1 MPVKPEIDSHLKRW
15 VDARI
20 IDFSTA
26 DRIREFESVQAPQ
39 RQSNWMVVLAIAFGA
54 VMLGAGVLLF
64 VAAHWDD
71 LSPSQ
76 RFALVLT
83 MVAGFHVAAGLL
95 IERLRAL
102 GIALHAIGTIALG
115 GGIFLAGQIFNLQ
128 EHWPGG
134 IMLWAIGA
142 LISWIIL
149 QDTAQAVIA
158 AILIPA
164 WIGSELAVRYEH
176 YDGNET
182 AVAQFAFMVAILYLG
197 TRTDDRHF
205 ARAMHILGGI
215 LLIPSFI
222 FIEESSHHSSYY
234 WRRLLEASTSTR
246 LTTAAVVFGLPLLA
260 AWFTRG
266 RRAAFEFGFAIW
278 LLVAASIAAAHEDAF
293 MNLALYGWC
302 ALAAIG
308 MTVWGVRTQA
318 NTFINMGIVSFAFTI
333 CFFYFSSVMDK
344 LGRSASLI
352 GFGLIFLLGGW
363 YLEKLRRKLIVRSAG
378 GVQ

>member
-26 DRIREFESVQAPQ
+26 DRIREFESVQTPQ

-95 IERLRAL
+95 MERLRAL

-142 LISWIIL
+142 LIAWMIL

-158 AILIPA
+158 AILIPT
-164 WIGSELAVRYEH
+164 W
-176 YDGNET
+176 
-182 AVAQFAFMVAILYLG
+182 LG
-197 TRTDDRHF
+197 ANSRC
-205 ARAMHILGGI
+205 A
-215 LLIPSFI
+215 
-222 FIEESSHHSSYY
+222 
-234 WRRLLEASTSTR
+234 TS
-246 LTTAAVVFGLPLLA
+246 
-260 AWFTRG
+260 
-266 RRAAFEFGFAIW
+266 I
-278 LLVAASIAAAHEDAF
+278 
-293 MNLALYGWC
+293 
-302 ALAAIG
+302 
-308 MTVWGVRTQA
+308 TQE
-318 NTFINMGIVSFAFTI
+318 M
-333 CFFYFSSVMDK
+333 K
-344 LGRSASLI
+344 PP
-352 GFGLIFLLGGW
+352 
-363 YLEKLRRKLIVRSAG
+363 
-378 GVQ
+378 

>member
-1 MPVKPEIDSHLKRW
+1 MPVKSEIDSHIKRW
-15 VDARI
+15 LDARI

-26 DRIREFESVQAPQ
+26 DKIREFESVQAPQ
-39 RQSNWMVVLAIAFGA
+39 RQSNWMVILAIAFGA
-54 VMLGAGVLLF
+54 VMLAAGVLLF
-64 VAAHWDD
+64 VAAHWDE

-83 MVAGFHVAAGLL
+83 MVAGFHVAAGFL
-95 IERLRAL
+95 IERFRAL
-102 GIALHAIGTIALG
+102 GVAVHAIGTICLG

-142 LISWIIL
+142 LIAWLIL
-149 QDTAQAVIA
+149 QDTAQAVLA
-158 AILIPA
+158 AMLIPT

-176 YDGNET
+176 YIGNET
-182 AVAQFAFMVAILYLG
+182 AVAQFMFMVAIFYLG
-197 TRTDDRHF
+197 TRTEDRHF

-215 LLIPSFI
+215 LLIPAFI
-222 FIEESSHHSSYY
+222 FVEESSRHSHY
-234 WRRLLEASTSTR
+234 WQR
-246 LTTAAVVFGLPLLA
+246 LTAGTTATRFATAVVVFGLPLLA

-278 LLVAASIAAAHEDAF
+278 LLFAAGIAASHEDMI

-302 ALAAIG
+302 ALAAIA
-308 MTVWGVRTQA
+308 MTVWGVRSQI
-318 NTFINMGIVSFAFTI
+318 NTFINMGVVSFALTI
-333 CFFYFSSVMDK
+333 CFFYFSSVFDK

-352 GFGLIFLLGGW
+352 GFGLMFLLGGW

-378 GVQ
+378 GAQ